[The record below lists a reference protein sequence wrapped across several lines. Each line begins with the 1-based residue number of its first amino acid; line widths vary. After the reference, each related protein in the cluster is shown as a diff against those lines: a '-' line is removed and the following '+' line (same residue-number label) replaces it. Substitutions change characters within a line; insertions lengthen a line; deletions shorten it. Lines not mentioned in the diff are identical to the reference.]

1 MIYKGLTGKLL
12 SLDDIIKKALDKI
25 KKVDS
30 NTILAGWGDL
40 LDDKQKHYVKSQLK
54 NELLMRLENLVD
66 L

>member
-1 MIYKGLTGKLL
+1 
-12 SLDDIIKKALDKI
+12 
-25 KKVDS
+25 
-30 NTILAGWGDL
+30 